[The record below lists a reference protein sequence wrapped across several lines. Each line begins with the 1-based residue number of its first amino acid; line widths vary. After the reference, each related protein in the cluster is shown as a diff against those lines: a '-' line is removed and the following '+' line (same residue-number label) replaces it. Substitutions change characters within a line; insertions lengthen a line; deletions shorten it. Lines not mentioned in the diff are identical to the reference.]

1 MTLRYPAARRDDLVE
16 DLHGRLVADP
26 YRWLEDAGS
35 DETTAWSA
43 AQDELYTAYRAGAE
57 ARAAGT
63 PFEAGSLE
71 DRLHALLGA
80 GAVGAPACRGERYFQ
95 SRREPGAE
103 HAVVLVVEPDPG
115 AAGGRRERVLIDP
128 MALDPAGTTTLDSW
142 QPSKEGRLLAYQV
155 STGGTEESVLRVLDV
170 DTGQVVEGP
179 IDRARYSPVAWLPGG
194 EAFFYVRRLAPELVP
209 DDERQFHRRVWLHR
223 VGTSPDVDVEV
234 FGAGRDLATYYGAS
248 VSRDGRWL
256 IVSASVGT
264 APRTDVWIADLAEAG
279 LGGAGTGA
287 AGSPA
292 TGSSAAVG
300 SPAAGRDRGEEAPSV
315 SLREV
320 AVGLDAE
327 VGAWMGRD
335 GMLYVHTNLDAPRGR
350 LCVTSPGDPG
360 PATWRTLLPEDPEA
374 VLEDVALLDGGGEAT
389 APTLLLASW
398 RRHAVS
404 EVTRHDPGTGAL
416 LGPVALPGLGSV
428 SGLVTRPEGGSDV
441 WFSYADHVTVPAVH
455 RFSGATWSVEVWAR
469 PPGAVPEVP
478 SVRVQQLVATST
490 DGTAVRAF
498 VVALASSLDDE
509 ERPLAPAP
517 TILYGYGGF
526 QVSLDPA
533 YSAGTLA
540 WVEAG
545 GVYVVANLRGGGE
558 EGEAWHRAGMR
569 GEKQNAFD
577 DFFAVAQLLVAE
589 GWTTRDRLAC
599 WGGSNGGLLVGAAVT
614 QRPELF
620 AAGVC
625 SAPLLDMVRYQ
636 LFGLGRTWTEEYGAT
651 EVAEELGWLLGY
663 SPYHAVRAGT
673 AYPATL
679 FTVFEGDT
687 RVDPLHA
694 RKTAAAMQA
703 AIPVA
708 PDERPV
714 LLRRE
719 TGVGHGGRALSRS
732 IALTAE
738 QLRFV
743 ADRTGLLDAPV
754 HLHADP
760 AGDVAEQAGPTAG
773 PAAEGPDA

>member
-1 MTLRYPAARRDDLVE
+1 MTLRYPTARRDDLVE
-16 DLHGRLVADP
+16 NLHGRLVADP

-35 DETTAWSA
+35 DEAAAWCA
-43 AQDELYTAYRAGAE
+43 AQDELYAAYRAGAE

-63 PFEAGSLE
+63 PFAAGALE
-71 DRLHALLGA
+71 DGLQALLGA
-80 GAVGAPACRGERYFQ
+80 GAVGPPVWRGERYFQ

-103 HAVVLVVEPDPG
+103 HAVVLVVEPDPDVP
-115 AAGGRRERVLIDP
+115 GGRRERVLVDP

-142 QPSKEGRLLAYQV
+142 QPSTEGGLLAYQV

-170 DTGQVVEGP
+170 DTGRVVDGP
-179 IDRARYSPVAWLPGG
+179 VDRARYSPVAWLPGG
-194 EAFFYVRRLAPELVP
+194 EAYFYVRRLAPELVP
-209 DDERQFHRRVWLHR
+209 DDERQFHRRVRLHR

-234 FGAGRDLATYYGAS
+234 FGAGRDLSTYYGVS

-264 APRTDVWIADLAEAG
+264 APRTDVWIADLAAAG
-279 LGGAGTGA
+279 LGEA
-287 AGSPA
+287 APF
-292 TGSSAAVG
+292 
-300 SPAAGRDRGEEAPSV
+300 V

-327 VGAWMGRD
+327 VGAWVGRD
-335 GMLYVHTNLDAPRGR
+335 GLLYVHTNLDAPRGR
-350 LCVTSPGDPG
+350 LCVTSPDDPG

-404 EVTRHDPGTGAL
+404 EVTRHDPGTGAP

-441 WFSYADHVTVPAVH
+441 WFSYTDHVTVPAVH
-455 RFSGATWSVEVWAR
+455 RFSGATSSVALWAR
-469 PPGAVPEVP
+469 PPGDVPEVP
-478 SVRVQQLVATST
+478 SVRVRQVVATSI

-509 ERPLAPAP
+509 GRPLAPAP

-569 GEKQNAFD
+569 GEKQNVFD
-577 DFFAVAQLLVAE
+577 DFFAVAELLVAE
-589 GWTTRDRLAC
+589 GWTTPDRLAC
-599 WGGSNGGLLVGAAVT
+599 WGGSNGGLLVGAAIT

-636 LFGLGRTWTEEYGAT
+636 LFGLGRTWTEEYGDA

-663 SPYHAVRAGT
+663 SPYHAVRADA

-703 AIPVA
+703 AISVA

-719 TGVGHGGRALSRS
+719 TGVGHGARALSRS

-743 ADRTGLLDAPV
+743 ADRTGLR
-754 HLHADP
+754 
-760 AGDVAEQAGPTAG
+760 
-773 PAAEGPDA
+773 